1 MENKS
6 YSKSLLV
13 GAAFFILAL
22 VINYF
27 ASMYAAERVSHPVT
41 DIILSNVPVKNVN
54 QIIIYTTLVLLIIGL
69 RALIKNPKMI
79 PYVLKSLALF
89 IVIRAVFITL
99 THLGPFAPQL
109 ALSSNL
115 IASVGLGG
123 AGDLF
128 FSGHTGMPFLLA
140 LVFWEHKPLRV
151 VFLAGSLILGVSV
164 LLGHLHYSIDV
175 LAAYFI
181 TYTIFHLSKI
191 FFADDWNL
199 FNSKPLK
206 EH

>member
-1 MENKS
+1 M
-6 YSKSLLV
+6 
-13 GAAFFILAL
+13 
-22 VINYF
+22 
-27 ASMYAAERVSHPVT
+27 
-41 DIILSNVPVKNVN
+41 
-54 QIIIYTTLVLLIIGL
+54 
-69 RALIKNPKMI
+69 
-79 PYVLKSLALF
+79 LKSLPLF
-89 IVIRAVFITL
+89 ILMRAVFITL
-99 THLGPFAPQL
+99 THLCPFAPQL

-128 FSGHTGMPFLLA
+128 FSGHTVMPFLLA
-140 LVFWEHKPLRV
+140 LVFWEHKPLRG
-151 VFLAGSLILGVSV
+151 VFLAGSLILGVSG

-181 TYTIFHLSKI
+181 TYTIFRLSKI
-191 FFADDWNL
+191 FLSYDWNL